1 MTAWLTISVSGE
13 AILSYENG
21 GTPLGGRGSAPN
33 PAVGAHSVSLY
44 PLAGGEGLFVP
55 PQEPY
60 PAFGLRKF
68 GLDLRPFVLPPQWKN
83 LGHAFVQQLYRMIG
97 AYVYMK
103 NAVATVTQDLHE
115 VFYPTPRD
123 GQHSLFFWPDP
134 ARNMSSTHDSTWP
147 DPTHLSLII
156 EYCK

>member
-1 MTAWLTISVSGE
+1 MSYAALNATLKCTASGACAGQHGALDHNDCMINNIIVSGE

-33 PAVGAHSVSLY
+33 PAVGAHSVSPY
-44 PLAGGEGLFVP
+44 PLAGGEGLVVP

-68 GLDLRPFVLPPQWKN
+68 GLELRPFVLPPMKN

-123 GQHSLFFWPDP
+123 GQHSLFF
-134 ARNMSSTHDSTWP
+134 
-147 DPTHLSLII
+147 
-156 EYCK
+156 